1 MNSSR
6 SHAAASCAADRCA
19 ATCANASPAGPT
31 GRGRETA
38 RERRLPTGQAR
49 RAARNR
55 PTFSKARGSHRTT
68 GSPRTPEGGVTLSGK
83 TLFAALALTAA
94 AAVPA
99 GADASAPD
107 RVHAG
112 GSPLP
117 PGACV
122 THGAVGLAYEV
133 GVNCRVVDVDGHP
146 RRFIVYVPA
155 TAPVTGPRA
164 PVVFMFHGSTGTGEQ
179 FLRISGWR
187 EQADATGL
195 VAVFP
200 TGLRYRVLDSGRLS
214 TKWND
219 YSLASQVDLSER
231 PPGYPA
237 DAPWPANDVGFVD
250 AMMADLGARLPI
262 DRHRVYASG
271 FSNGAGFTARLAVE
285 RSTVLAA
292 AAFSGG
298 ALPSAQAPAR
308 PIPMYLT
315 VGTLD
320 DRVLAQTGPP
330 PLARA
335 SAGPAGTAGRA
346 GDQVDDRRAP
356 RHGRARPA
364 RLRRARP
371 SAVDGL
377 PLAGHGHRPG
387 RRAVA
392 LRRPRRAALTSTPT
406 GATTPPGSRPRP
418 NSGPSSGPTASRSQ
432 RPPVRPPSAPAAGA
446 SRSSHHRSG
455 RTRARDRRPSGQPS
469 SPSRVIPPRQ
479 PPERRSP
486 CSTSTSSAPSRP
498 SPSPPACSPQQ
509 DRRAPE
515 PTMPAS
521 LPTTGTPGS
530 ARPSTSTI
538 RPTSSSSPPA
548 PGVERR
554 ARRGS
559 HGRDLEHDHVRRARR
574 APKRF
579 LDRHRDL
586 GEDRRGRSRGRL
598 DLGRAQWSA
607 QGLELRLAQLD
618 LERGQVLLQV
628 VERKACRESAASPAS
643 AGAATR
649 A

>member
-1 MNSSR
+1 MRSGDEGAFEILYERHHASLLASCRRILGNREDGEDALQEAFVRAHRALRAGRPPDAVRPWLFAIARNRCRTMLAARRESAMPIDDLEPGFDGLADDVRRRAELRELVADLGRLPDSQR
-6 SHAAASCAADRCA
+6 EALVLFEFGDLSHAEIA
-19 ATCANASPAGPT
+19 ATIGCPT
-31 GRGRETA
+31 GKVKALVFQARTTLIAERDARGTPCEEIREQLEAA
-38 RERRLPTGQAR
+38 RGAVLRRGSLRRHVRQCEPCRAYGGAVARRRASVACPPVRHAAR
-49 RAARNR
+49 RATSQPSRR
-55 PTFSKARGSHRTT
+55 PGGPSDDRFTTHPGRGL
-68 GSPRTPEGGVTLSGK
+68 TLSAK
-83 TLFAALALTAA
+83 TLFATLALTAA
-94 AAVPA
+94 AALPA

-112 GSPLP
+112 ESPLP
-117 PGACV
+117 PGACA

-308 PIPMYLT
+308 PIPMYMT

-330 PLARA
+330 PLARLPLDPLA
-335 SAGPAGTAGRA
+335 LLAEPVIKSTVGAHLATAGL
-346 GDQVDDRRAP
+346 DP
-356 RHGRARPA
+356 RDFGALGRPRSTSFRWPA
-364 RLRRARP
+364 TGTGQDGALFRFAAL
-371 SAVDGL
+371 DGL
-377 PLAGHGHRPG
+377 AHKYPNGRNNLAGFAAAPEFWDFFQAHRLP
-387 RRAVA
+387 
-392 LRRPRRAALTSTPT
+392 L
-406 GATTPPGSRPRP
+406 
-418 NSGPSSGPTASRSQ
+418 
-432 RPPVRPPSAPAAGA
+432 SAPAGGAAIRAG
-446 SRSSHHRSG
+446 G
-455 RTRARDRRPSGQPS
+455 R
-469 SPSRVIPPRQ
+469 
-479 PPERRSP
+479 
-486 CSTSTSSAPSRP
+486 
-498 SPSPPACSPQQ
+498 
-509 DRRAPE
+509 
-515 PTMPAS
+515 
-521 LPTTGTPGS
+521 GS
-530 ARPSTSTI
+530 ATHFT
-538 RPTSSSSPPA
+538 PPI
-548 PGVERR
+548 GTDK
-554 ARRGS
+554 GS
-559 HGRDLEHDHVRRARR
+559 
-574 APKRF
+574 
-579 LDRHRDL
+579 
-586 GEDRRGRSRGRL
+586 
-598 DLGRAQWSA
+598 
-607 QGLELRLAQLD
+607 
-618 LERGQVLLQV
+618 
-628 VERKACRESAASPAS
+628 
-643 AGAATR
+643 
-649 A
+649 

>member
-1 MNSSR
+1 MASVLGHGVGSR
-6 SHAAASCAADRCA
+6 RVVEFDDERLAALVRSGDEGAFEILYERHHASLLALCRRMLGNREDGEDALQEAFVRAHRALRAGQPPDAVRPWLFAIARNRCRTMLAARRESAMPIDELELGFDGLADDVRRRAELRELVADLGRLPDDQREALVLFELGDLSHAEIA
-19 ATCANASPAGPT
+19 ATIGCPT
-31 GRGRETA
+31 GKVKALVFQARTTLIAERDARGTPCEEIREQLEVA
-38 RERRLPTGQAR
+38 RGGVLRRGALRRHVRQCEPCRAYGGAAAIRRPARAGSIGRRRSTR
-49 RAARNR
+49 RAAPPQAANLLQGPGVDRM
-55 PTFSKARGSHRTT
+55 T

-83 TLFAALALTAA
+83 TLLAALALTAA

-99 GADASAPD
+99 GAEASAPD

-112 GSPLP
+112 ASPLP

-155 TAPVTGPRA
+155 AAPVTGPRA

-262 DRHRVYASG
+262 DRHRIYASG

-330 PLARA
+330 PLAQLPLDPLA
-335 SAGPAGTAGRA
+335 LLAEPVIKSTIGAHLATAGL
-346 GDQVDDRRAP
+346 DP
-356 RHGRARPA
+356 RDFGVLGRP
-364 RLRRARP
+364 RL
-371 SAVDGL
+371 DGL

-387 RRAVA
+387 RRAVP
-392 LRRPRRAALTSTPT
+392 L
-406 GATTPPGSRPRP
+406 
-418 NSGPSSGPTASRSQ
+418 
-432 RPPVRPPSAPAAGA
+432 
-446 SRSSHHRSG
+446 
-455 RTRARDRRPSGQPS
+455 
-469 SPSRVIPPRQ
+469 
-479 PPERRSP
+479 RSP
-486 CSTSTSSAPSRP
+486 
-498 SPSPPACSPQQ
+498 
-509 DRRAPE
+509 
-515 PTMPAS
+515 
-521 LPTTGTPGS
+521 
-530 ARPSTSTI
+530 
-538 RPTSSSSPPA
+538 
-548 PGVERR
+548 
-554 ARRGS
+554 
-559 HGRDLEHDHVRRARR
+559 
-574 APKRF
+574 
-579 LDRHRDL
+579 
-586 GEDRRGRSRGRL
+586 
-598 DLGRAQWSA
+598 
-607 QGLELRLAQLD
+607 
-618 LERGQVLLQV
+618 
-628 VERKACRESAASPAS
+628 
-643 AGAATR
+643 
-649 A
+649 